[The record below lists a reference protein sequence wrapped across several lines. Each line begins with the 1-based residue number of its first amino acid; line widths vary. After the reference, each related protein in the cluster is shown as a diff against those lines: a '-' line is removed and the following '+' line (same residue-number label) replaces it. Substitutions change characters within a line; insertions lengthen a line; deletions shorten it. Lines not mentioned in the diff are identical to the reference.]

1 MIFAPQITSPEG
13 ESVFNLGTVDIT
25 WDNNSPASTN
35 NVDTSTVTYE
45 IEYTDSYRGEDTNW
59 HVLKRRIPYETTSYV
74 WVVGKMIKSKTVRIR
89 MRAVSTQD
97 ESRSDYSI
105 SDEFSINVFDLLAPA
120 VVSPISGFLYS
131 DFIMVILDE
140 TLTRN
145 TYHQKVRYTLDYS
158 SEKRSISWTTIA
170 SDIPVG
176 KNTIRWNIE
185 DVPTSDDY
193 ILRVTAKN
201 ATSCL
206 PGEEPESEQIA
217 RRFVYNI
224 KIQQSG
230 LFYIDTKPP
239 EALLEIEGNSR
250 VTNELDQIINIFAE
264 DATTDVEQIQV
275 RECNA
280 STQLFLGD
288 LEETES
294 TTEETCP
301 TIADILSGENVN
313 FSRLIGKPINNNAKI
328 QWNFEDISGTR
339 KLEALLTDSGG
350 NTSVQVDSKI
360 FVSTYNADN
369 IINDFAII
377 VEQRD
382 KITIDDSTSPPT
394 VIRDVGIFEVVYF
407 VTNNGEVWVLEPF
420 ARQLFTLTGLN
431 IRLIIEYN
439 NNVLLFANDS
449 SDLGY
454 AYRNDTTEGTLLKSF
469 TNSNSIPT
477 AVAEFNDVLYIGFLN
492 GELWSY
498 NGYSFSQLSPPVS
511 DPIHALDGD
520 QRYLYIGYQNS
531 TNILLY
537 NGTSFFTNDL
547 ES

>member
-193 ILRVTAKN
+193 ILRITAKN

-250 VTNELDQIINIFAE
+250 VTNKLDQIINIFAE

-288 LEETES
+288 LEETATSED
-294 TTEETCP
+294 TCP

-382 KITIDDSTSPPT
+382 KITIDDSASPPT
-394 VIRDVGIFEVVYF
+394 LIRDVGIFEVVYF

-439 NNVLLFANDS
+439 NNVLLFASDS

-498 NGYSFSQLSPPVS
+498 NGYSFFQLSPPVS